1 VMILFSTSIW
11 KRAGFREYRLSGGC
25 KFVVPTLGEGYDS
38 QATAPNRKSLLERTS
53 TLMEASLSAANRN
66 RFLPHP
72 RSMLERFVQSETSG
86 SVLLFGATVVALV
99 WANSPW
105 SASYFALWKLPLKI
119 GRPLF
124 SMDLHHWIDDG
135 LMVLFFLVV
144 GLEIKRE
151 IVKGEL
157 SSFRQAA
164 LPIMAALGGMIFP
177 ALLYFALNRSGL
189 EARGWGIP
197 MATDIGFAMGVLAL
211 LGKRIPSSL
220 RVFMLALAIVDDV
233 GAILAIAFFY
243 TPKISL
249 SALAV
254 AGGLLALLVA
264 VAMRRAP
271 ISVYM
276 IVGFF
281 FWAAVLS
288 SGVHAT
294 IAGVV
299 LGLVA
304 PIKPKF
310 RPEELAESA
319 EPLLRNFRTQIL
331 SKDKSTAEAT
341 LTELDQLL
349 RGTDSIAERL
359 ERSVHPWVCFLVLP
373 LFALASAGV
382 ALSTEQLKLAFSSPI
397 ALGVFLGLVVGK
409 AVGITAFS
417 FLAVQSRISEMADG
431 LTWAGIAGIGILAGV
446 GLTVALF
453 ISGLSFADETLVATA
468 KVAVLAA
475 SLAAGTIGYLYLRF
489 SLKDDSVRS

>member
-1 VMILFSTSIW
+1 
-11 KRAGFREYRLSGGC
+11 
-25 KFVVPTLGEGYDS
+25 
-38 QATAPNRKSLLERTS
+38 
-53 TLMEASLSAANRN
+53 
-66 RFLPHP
+66 
-72 RSMLERFVQSETSG
+72 MLERFVQSETGG
-86 SVLLFGATVVALV
+86 SILLFGATVIALV

-105 SASYFALWKLPLKI
+105 SPSYFALWKLPLQI
-119 GRPLF
+119 GRRPLL

-157 SSFRQAA
+157 ASFRQAA
-164 LPIMAALGGMIFP
+164 LPIMAALGGMIIP
-177 ALLYFALNRSGL
+177 AILYFMLNRTGL
-189 EARGWGIP
+189 GARGWGIP

-211 LGKRIPSSL
+211 LGTRIPSSL

-233 GAILAIAFFY
+233 GAILVIAFFY
-243 TPKISL
+243 TPEISL

-254 AGGLLALLVA
+254 AAGLLALLV
-264 VAMRRAP
+264 VIAMSRAP
-271 ISVYM
+271 VSVYAV
-276 IVGFF
+276 VGFF

-294 IAGVV
+294 IAGVI

-319 EPLLRNFRTQIL
+319 EPLLRDFRAQI
-331 SKDKSTAEAT
+331 SSQEKSSAEAT
-341 LTELDQLL
+341 LSVLDQLL

-359 ERSVHPWVCFLVLP
+359 ERSVHPWVCYVVLP

-382 ALSTEQLKLAFSSPI
+382 NLSAEKLKLAISSPI
-397 ALGVFLGLVVGK
+397 ALGIVLGLVVGK

-417 FLAVQSRISEMADG
+417 YLAVQSKIAGMAEG
-431 LTWAGIAGIGILAGV
+431 LTWPGIAGVGILAGV
-446 GLTVALF
+446 GFTVALF
-453 ISGLSFADETLVATA
+453 ISSLSFGDETLVATA

-475 SLAAGTIGYLYLRF
+475 SLAAGSIGWLYLRF
-489 SLKDDSVRS
+489 ALKDNS

>member
-1 VMILFSTSIW
+1 
-11 KRAGFREYRLSGGC
+11 
-25 KFVVPTLGEGYDS
+25 
-38 QATAPNRKSLLERTS
+38 
-53 TLMEASLSAANRN
+53 
-66 RFLPHP
+66 
-72 RSMLERFVQSETSG
+72 MLERFVQSETSS

-105 SASYFALWKLPLKI
+105 SASYFALWKLPVQI
-119 GRPLF
+119 GRRPLL

-164 LPIMAALGGMIFP
+164 LPIMAALGGMIIP
-177 ALLYFALNRSGL
+177 AILYFTFNRSGPG
-189 EARGWGIP
+189 ARGWGIP

-233 GAILAIAFFY
+233 GAILVIAFFY

-254 AGGLLALLVA
+254 AGGLLALLV
-264 VAMRRAP
+264 VISVRRAP
-271 ISVYM
+271 VSVYAV
-276 IVGFF
+276 VGFF

-294 IAGVV
+294 IAGVI
-299 LGLVA
+299 LGLIA

-319 EPLLRNFRTQIL
+319 EPLLRNFRAQI
-331 SKDKSTAEAT
+331 SSQEKSSAEAT
-341 LTELDQLL
+341 LSALDQLL

-359 ERSVHPWVCFLVLP
+359 ERSVHPWVCYLVLP

-382 ALSTEQLKLAFSSPI
+382 NLSTEKLKLAIASPI
-397 ALGVFLGLVVGK
+397 ALGILLGLVLGK

-417 FLAVQSRISEMADG
+417 FLAVQSKIAGMTEG
-431 LTWAGIAGIGILAGV
+431 LTWPGIAGVGILAGV
-446 GLTVALF
+446 GFTVALF
-453 ISGLSFADETLVATA
+453 ISSLSFADDALVATA
-468 KVAVLAA
+468 KVAVLVA
-475 SLAAGTIGYLYLRF
+475 SLAAGLIGYFYLRF
-489 SLKDDSVRS
+489 ALRDTSL

>member
-1 VMILFSTSIW
+1 
-11 KRAGFREYRLSGGC
+11 
-25 KFVVPTLGEGYDS
+25 
-38 QATAPNRKSLLERTS
+38 
-53 TLMEASLSAANRN
+53 
-66 RFLPHP
+66 
-72 RSMLERFVQSETSG
+72 MLERFVQSETSG

-105 SASYFALWKLPLKI
+105 SASYFALWKLPLQI
-119 GRPLF
+119 GRRPLL

-164 LPIMAALGGMIFP
+164 LPIMAALGGMIIP
-177 ALLYFALNRSGL
+177 AILYFTFNRSGPG
-189 EARGWGIP
+189 ARGWGIP

-233 GAILAIAFFY
+233 GAILVIAFFY

-249 SALAV
+249 SALAA
-254 AGGLLALLVA
+254 AGGLLALLV
-264 VAMRRAP
+264 VISVRRAP
-271 ISVYM
+271 VSVYAV
-276 IVGFF
+276 VGFF

-294 IAGVV
+294 IAGVI
-299 LGLVA
+299 LGLIA

-319 EPLLRNFRTQIL
+319 EPLLRNFRAQI
-331 SKDKSTAEAT
+331 SSQEKSSAEAT
-341 LTELDQLL
+341 LSALDQLL

-359 ERSVHPWVCFLVLP
+359 ERSVHPWVCYVVLP

-382 ALSTEQLKLAFSSPI
+382 NLSTEKLKLAISSPI
-397 ALGVFLGLVVGK
+397 ALGILLGLVLGK

-417 FLAVQSRISEMADG
+417 FLAVQSKIAGMAEG
-431 LTWAGIAGIGILAGV
+431 LTWPGIAGVGILAGV
-446 GLTVALF
+446 GFTVALF
-453 ISGLSFADETLVATA
+453 ISSLSFADDALVATA
-468 KVAVLAA
+468 KVAVIVA
-475 SLAAGTIGYLYLRF
+475 SLAAGSIGYLYIRF
-489 SLKDDSVRS
+489 SLRDTSL

>member
-1 VMILFSTSIW
+1 
-11 KRAGFREYRLSGGC
+11 
-25 KFVVPTLGEGYDS
+25 
-38 QATAPNRKSLLERTS
+38 
-53 TLMEASLSAANRN
+53 
-66 RFLPHP
+66 
-72 RSMLERFVQSETSG
+72 MLERFVQSETSS

-105 SASYFALWKLPLKI
+105 SASYFALWKLPVQI
-119 GRPLF
+119 GRRPLL

-164 LPIMAALGGMIFP
+164 LPIMAALGGMIIP
-177 ALLYFALNRSGL
+177 AILYFAFNRSGPG
-189 EARGWGIP
+189 ARGWGIP

-233 GAILAIAFFY
+233 GAILVIAFFY

-254 AGGLLALLVA
+254 AGGLLALLV
-264 VAMRRAP
+264 VISVRRAP
-271 ISVYM
+271 VSVYAV
-276 IVGFF
+276 VGFF

-294 IAGVV
+294 IAGVI
-299 LGLVA
+299 LGLIA

-319 EPLLRNFRTQIL
+319 EPLLRNFRAQISSQEKSSAETTL
-331 SKDKSTAEAT
+331 SA
-341 LTELDQLL
+341 LDQLL

-359 ERSVHPWVCFLVLP
+359 ERSVHPWVCYVVLP

-382 ALSTEQLKLAFSSPI
+382 NLSTEKLKLAISSPI
-397 ALGVFLGLVVGK
+397 ALGILLGLVLGK

-417 FLAVQSRISEMADG
+417 FLAVQSKIAGMAEG
-431 LTWAGIAGIGILAGV
+431 LTWPGIAGVGILAGV
-446 GLTVALF
+446 GFTVALF
-453 ISGLSFADETLVATA
+453 ISSLSFADDALIATA
-468 KVAVLAA
+468 KVAVIVA
-475 SLAAGTIGYLYLRF
+475 SLAAGSIGYLYIRF
-489 SLKDDSVRS
+489 SLRDTSL

>member
-1 VMILFSTSIW
+1 METPP
-11 KRAGFREYRLSGGC
+11 A
-25 KFVVPTLGEGYDS
+25 VVRQY
-38 QATAPNRKSLLERTS
+38 
-53 TLMEASLSAANRN
+53 
-66 RFLPHP
+66 RFLAHP
-72 RSMLERFVQSETSG
+72 QSMLERFVHNETSG
-86 SVLLFGATVVALV
+86 SILLFAATVAALV

-105 SASYFALWKLPLKI
+105 GGSYFALWKLPLQL
-119 GRPLF
+119 GRRPLL

-157 SSFRQAA
+157 SSIRQAA
-164 LPIMAALGGMIFP
+164 LPIIAALGGMILP
-177 ALLYFALNRSGL
+177 ALLYFALNRSGVG
-189 EARGWGIP
+189 APGWGIP

-233 GAILAIAFFY
+233 GAILVIAFFY
-243 TPKISL
+243 TPTISL
-249 SALAV
+249 PALAA
-254 AGGLLALLVA
+254 AGGLLALLMV
-264 VAMRRAP
+264 VAMKQAP
-271 ISVYM
+271 ISVYVV
-276 IVGFF
+276 VGLF

-294 IAGVV
+294 IAGVI

-319 EPLLRNFRTQIL
+319 EPLLRNFRSQIL
-331 SKDKSTAEAT
+331 SQDKSSAEAT
-341 LTELDQLL
+341 LTALDQLL

-359 ERSVHPWVCFLVLP
+359 ERSLHPWVCFLVLP

-382 ALSTEQLKLAFSSPI
+382 ALSAAQLKLALSSPI
-397 ALGVFLGLVVGK
+397 ALGVLLGLVVGK

-417 FLAVQSRISEMADG
+417 FLAVKSKIAGMADG
-431 LTWAGIAGIGILAGV
+431 LTWTGITGIGILAGV
-446 GLTVALF
+446 GFTVALF
-453 ISGLSFADETLVATA
+453 ISGLSFADDALVASA
-468 KVAVLAA
+468 KVAVIAA
-475 SLAAGTIGYLYLRF
+475 SLAAGGVGYFFLRI
-489 SLKDDSVRS
+489 SLTSSSVRT